1 MIASIF
7 TLVACNNTDDE
18 DKTDESGNA
27 IPVLTTRKIESSI
40 KALVNQNYS
49 CDLTAGSNSVAYKFD
64 KDKISV
70 VENKSEYFYSIE
82 DSGTFKLEYNS
93 SKVAYVK
100 TTSSFDI
107 DEVIYNS
114 LNSATWKEYNKE
126 KDIIFGSMDGKDVTL
141 KIKDNGSLDIE
152 GESYKASIF
161 DVGSTSVTLPS
172 NIVDDTVEAEIPLDK
187 INATIQKLEAKNYTF
202 NLVDKGVTSVYKVAG
217 NSIAIE
223 KNKSTKYYVRED
235 DTAFDIILNTNDNKW
250 HKSFAEVDLDTN
262 DLIYNSLKSATWT
275 AYNES
280 TGVVSGT
287 MNEEQIILEISND
300 IIKVSSE
307 TFEAKITNINAT
319 VVTLPD
325 KSEIIDDT
333 NEIYTIVD
341 GEIVY
346 NMVAITDVLTRWIK
360 HDNVQNRD
368 LIGYKSFNKN
378 ISLDNIIYFN
388 VLESILEIGLM
399 YNYSGK
405 IIYTTY
411 EIGDTPFDEIG
422 DNVFLPRLKNGEITT
437 KKEML
442 SDLKNMSILD
452 FNNSGLNRELDYTT
466 LDNDYETTHKEQ
478 FDKLTSQVLTRL
490 KDTGVQVSY
499 NNQNGI
505 KEDLTSMEIIAG
517 FKGKQ
522 TNSSSTGSDLGIYHA
537 WNQYYLVK
545 VGGKYQML
553 DFEILSSMTYN
564 YDVVGNV
571 MNGMMG
577 WLIRNLDKKN
587 LDKGTGAIYQK
598 DKNQDTTPTFLI
610 EQLYTP
616 IAIHS
621 KQKSA

>member
-1 MIASIF
+1 M
-7 TLVACNNTDDE
+7 
-18 DKTDESGNA
+18 
-27 IPVLTTRKIESSI
+27 
-40 KALVNQNYS
+40 
-49 CDLTAGSNSVAYKFD
+49 
-64 KDKISV
+64 
-70 VENKSEYFYSIE
+70 
-82 DSGTFKLEYNS
+82 
-93 SKVAYVK
+93 
-100 TTSSFDI
+100 
-107 DEVIYNS
+107 
-114 LNSATWKEYNKE
+114 
-126 KDIIFGSMDGKDVTL
+126 
-141 KIKDNGSLDIE
+141 
-152 GESYKASIF
+152 
-161 DVGSTSVTLPS
+161 PS
-172 NIVDDTVEAEIPLDK
+172 NIVDDNVEAEIPLDK
-187 INATIQKLEAKNYTF
+187 INAAIQKLEAKNYTF
-202 NLVDKGVTSVYKVAG
+202 NLVEKGVTSVYKVAG
-217 NSIAIE
+217 DSIAIE
-223 KNKSTKYYVRED
+223 KNKSIKYYIREN

-250 HKSFAEVDLDTN
+250 HKNFAEVNLDAN
-262 DLIYNSLKSATWT
+262 DLIYNHLKSATWT

-287 MNEEQIILEISND
+287 MNEEQITLEISND

-360 HDNVQNRD
+360 YDNIYNQD

-411 EIGDTPFDEIG
+411 EIGDTPFEEIG

-490 KDTGVQVSY
+490 KEIGVQKNY
-499 NNQNGI
+499 LDRNGI
-505 KEDLTSMEIIAG
+505 KEDLTSMEIVAG
-517 FKGKQ
+517 FKGRQSKS
-522 TNSSSTGSDLGIYHA
+522 TSTGFDLGNYHA
-537 WNQYYLVK
+537 WNQYYLVNI
-545 VGGKYQML
+545 GGKYQML
-553 DFEILSSMTYN
+553 DFRIFSSRTYN

-577 WLIRNLDKKN
+577 WMIGNLDKKD
-587 LDKGTGAIYQK
+587 LDKGTGAIYNN
-598 DKNQDTTPTFLI
+598 DENQDTAPTFLI

-616 IAIHS
+616 IAIRS
-621 KQKSA
+621 KQ